1 MKEFDI
7 MPTFVEEIWK
17 RRSLIVLLAF
27 NDVRIRYRNSVLGF
41 LWSFL
46 EPLLMLGV
54 LYFVFTSIFKNSI
67 SNFPL
72 YLLLGLVIWYM
83 FSRAT
88 SMGQTSLLDKSGIIQ
103 KIYFRRE
110 IVVISSCL
118 TAFIMMCFE
127 FVAFVFF
134 IIIFHFV
141 PPVTITLLPLL
152 LANLFVLS
160 FGVSLILSPLT
171 VYFRDIKFIWQ
182 IALQA
187 GFFLTPIFYKLD
199 IYPENVRTILEINPL
214 VPILDTA
221 RGLVLYGTLP
231 TTLETSYMIISTA
244 VIFTIGYLIFRL
256 KDKRLIE
263 EI

>member
-1 MKEFDI
+1 
-7 MPTFVEEIWK
+7 MPTLLEEIWK

-27 NDVRIRYRNSVLGF
+27 NDVRMRYRNSVLGF

-54 LYFVFTSIFKNSI
+54 LYFVFTNIFKNSI
-67 SNFPL
+67 PNFPL

-103 KIYFRRE
+103 KVYFRRE
-110 IVVISSCL
+110 IIVLSSCL

-127 FVAFVFF
+127 FVAFAFF
-134 IIIFHFV
+134 AVIFHFI
-141 PPVTITLLPLL
+141 PPVTIALLPLL
-152 LANLFVLS
+152 LVDLFVLS
-160 FGVSLILSPLT
+160 FGISLILSPLT

-182 IALQA
+182 VVLQA
-187 GFFLTPIFYKLD
+187 GFFVSPIFYNLT
-199 IYPENVRTILEINPL
+199 IYSENTRKILEANPI
-214 VPILDTA
+214 VSILDTA
-221 RGLVLYGTLP
+221 RGVALYGILP
-231 TTLETSYMIISTA
+231 TALETLYILISTA
-244 VIFTIGYLIFRL
+244 VIFTAGYLVFRL
-256 KDKRLIE
+256 KDKRLVE